1 MVNHLQFLKLHDS
14 SLIYNRDVWLRHAS
28 FLIFKK
34 RDLFQDLFKDVLY
47 VASYAN
53 DQSLTFVQ
61 ITLQTQLY
69 TKLY

>member
-1 MVNHLQFLKLHDS
+1 MVNHLRFLKLHDS
-14 SLIYNRDVWLRHAS
+14 SLIYSKDVWRSHAS

-34 RDLFQDLFKDVLY
+34 RDLSRDLFKDVLY

-53 DQSLTFVQ
+53 VQSLTFVQ

>member
-1 MVNHLQFLKLHDS
+1 MVNHLRFSKLHDS
-14 SLIYNRDVWLRHAS
+14 LLIYSKDVWLRHAS

-53 DQSLTFVQ
+53 VQSLTFVQ

>member
-14 SLIYNRDVWLRHAS
+14 LLIYSKDVWLGHAS
-28 FLIFKK
+28 FLICKK

-53 DQSLTFVQ
+53 VQSLTFVQ